1 MKEVFVLQYKGPNA
15 VEVFESY
22 DDAVDAGAK
31 YVVEL
36 GRCDGWSEEEI
47 SDEVSTFVRY
57 KVCEVVEL
65 YCCRVKEAC
74 Q

>member
-1 MKEVFVLQYKGPNA
+1 MKEVFVLHYKGPDA

-22 DDAVDAGAK
+22 DDAVEAGAE
-31 YVVEL
+31 YVL

-47 SDEVSTFVRY
+47 SDEVSAFVRY